1 MISKPKILDPEELT
15 IELEEVGIEIGGINN
30 IYFYEEDITR
40 YLTTDDYFDLR
51 MEINGYTFII
61 NSDFYFLLENL
72 YQLNFHNT
80 SYKIHIY

>member
-61 NSDFYFLLENL
+61 NQPMRRDTIGFCADTE
-72 YQLNFHNT
+72 
-80 SYKIHIY
+80 IEAA